1 MRTLFIVVVLLSA
14 PWLSAAAAAQNDL
27 GEAKAKYEEA
37 AYEDALTTLTK
48 ASASTPADRVQLE
61 QYRALCLNRAR
72 PDLRSRAG
80 GCRAG
85 GCRSDVRAAVL
96 GRFAARAGDDCRDP
110 AEGTAGVARRVLDSG
125 RAAYEAKDIPRAQ
138 RQFDLLLKLLDDPI
152 MEGRPEREDLLAVAR
167 GFSTLLVAAPAP
179 RPPAAENERPAA
191 PPAAAAGTPPAA
203 PAVSTFVPASVIQE
217 SLPIWTPPNP
227 AVARNEYNGAV
238 KVRIGT
244 DGRVKA
250 ATMDRP
256 THPAYDT
263 ALLNTARSWLYK
275 PATQNGTPI
284 ESERV
289 IAVRL
294 RPLAD
299 QERCGRYSPGSRVA
313 RVSPLR
319 AGAVGSGRARRP
331 MHPLS

>member
-48 ASASTPADRVQLE
+48 ASASTTADRVQLE
-61 QYRALCLNRAR
+61 QYRALCLIA
-72 PDLRSRAG
+72 
-80 GCRAG
+80 
-85 GCRSDVRAAVL
+85 L
-96 GRFAARAGDDCRDP
+96 GRISEAERAVAALVDADP
-110 AEGTAGVARRVLDSG
+110 TYVPPSSVASPRVLAMIAEIRRKELPGVARRVLDSG

-179 RPPAAENERPAA
+179 RSPAAETERPAA
-191 PPAAAAGTPPAA
+191 PPAAAAATPPAA

-250 ATMDRP
+250 ATIDRP

-299 QERCGRYSPGSRVA
+299 Q
-313 RVSPLR
+313 
-319 AGAVGSGRARRP
+319 GAVR
-331 MHPLS
+331 

>member
-1 MRTLFIVVVLLSA
+1 MRTLLIVFVFLSA
-14 PWLSAAAAAQNDL
+14 PWLTVGAAAQSDL
-27 GEAKAKYEEA
+27 SEAKTQYEEA

-61 QYRALCLNRAR
+61 QYRALCLIA
-72 PDLRSRAG
+72 
-80 GCRAG
+80 
-85 GCRSDVRAAVL
+85 L
-96 GRFAARAGDDCRDP
+96 GRLPEAERAVAALVDADP
-110 AEGTAGVARRVLDSG
+110 MYVPPTSVASPRVLAMVAEIRRKELPGVTRRVLDSG

-179 RPPAAENERPAA
+179 RPPAAETERPAA

-250 ATMDRP
+250 ATIDRP

-275 PATQNGTPI
+275 PAMQNGTPI

-299 QERCGRYSPGSRVA
+299 Q
-313 RVSPLR
+313 
-319 AGAVGSGRARRP
+319 GAVR
-331 MHPLS
+331 

>member
-48 ASASTPADRVQLE
+48 ASASTTADRVQLE
-61 QYRALCLNRAR
+61 QYRALCLIA
-72 PDLRSRAG
+72 
-80 GCRAG
+80 
-85 GCRSDVRAAVL
+85 L
-96 GRFAARAGDDCRDP
+96 GRIAEAERAVAALVDADP
-110 AEGTAGVARRVLDSG
+110 TYLPPSSVASPRVLAMVAEIRRTELPGVARRVLDSG

-138 RQFDLLLKLLDDPI
+138 RQFDLLLKVLDDPI
-152 MEGRPEREDLLAVAR
+152 MEDRPEREDLLAVAR

-179 RPPAAENERPAA
+179 RPPAAETERPA
-191 PPAAAAGTPPAA
+191 PSPAASAATPPAA

-217 SLPIWTPPNP
+217 TLPIWTPPNP

-250 ATMDRP
+250 ATIDRP

-275 PATQNGTPI
+275 PATQNGAPI

-299 QERCGRYSPGSRVA
+299 Q
-313 RVSPLR
+313 
-319 AGAVGSGRARRP
+319 GAVR
-331 MHPLS
+331 

>member
-1 MRTLFIVVVLLSA
+1 MRTLFTVVVLLSA

-48 ASASTPADRVQLE
+48 ASASTTADRVQLE
-61 QYRALCLNRAR
+61 QYRALCLIA
-72 PDLRSRAG
+72 
-80 GCRAG
+80 
-85 GCRSDVRAAVL
+85 L
-96 GRFAARAGDDCRDP
+96 GRISEAERAVAALVDADP
-110 AEGTAGVARRVLDSG
+110 TYVPPSSVASPRVLAMIAEIRRKELPGVARRVLDSG

-179 RPPAAENERPAA
+179 RPPAAETERPAA

-250 ATMDRP
+250 ATIDRP

-275 PATQNGTPI
+275 PAMQNGTPI

-294 RPLAD
+294 RPLAA
-299 QERCGRYSPGSRVA
+299 QGAA
-313 RVSPLR
+313 R
-319 AGAVGSGRARRP
+319 
-331 MHPLS
+331 

>member
-48 ASASTPADRVQLE
+48 ASASTTADRVQLE
-61 QYRALCLNRAR
+61 QYRALCLIA
-72 PDLRSRAG
+72 
-80 GCRAG
+80 
-85 GCRSDVRAAVL
+85 L
-96 GRFAARAGDDCRDP
+96 GRISEAERAVAALVDADP
-110 AEGTAGVARRVLDSG
+110 TYVPPSSVASPRVLAMIAEIRRKELPGVARRVLDSG

-138 RQFDLLLKLLDDPI
+138 RQFDLLLKLLADPI

-179 RPPAAENERPAA
+179 RSPAAETERPAA
-191 PPAAAAGTPPAA
+191 PPAAAAATPPAA

-250 ATMDRP
+250 ATIDRP

-299 QERCGRYSPGSRVA
+299 Q
-313 RVSPLR
+313 
-319 AGAVGSGRARRP
+319 GAVR
-331 MHPLS
+331 

>member
-48 ASASTPADRVQLE
+48 ASASTTADRVQLE
-61 QYRALCLNRAR
+61 QYRALCLIA
-72 PDLRSRAG
+72 
-80 GCRAG
+80 
-85 GCRSDVRAAVL
+85 L
-96 GRFAARAGDDCRDP
+96 GRISEAERAVAALVDADP
-110 AEGTAGVARRVLDSG
+110 TYVPPSSVASPRVLAMIAEIRRKELPGVARRVLDSG

-138 RQFDLLLKLLDDPI
+138 RQFDLLLKLLDEPI

-179 RPPAAENERPAA
+179 RPPAAETERPAA

-299 QERCGRYSPGSRVA
+299 Q
-313 RVSPLR
+313 
-319 AGAVGSGRARRP
+319 GAVR
-331 MHPLS
+331 

>member
-1 MRTLFIVVVLLSA
+1 
-14 PWLSAAAAAQNDL
+14 
-27 GEAKAKYEEA
+27 
-37 AYEDALTTLTK
+37 
-48 ASASTPADRVQLE
+48 VQLE
-61 QYRALCLNRAR
+61 QYRALCLIA
-72 PDLRSRAG
+72 
-80 GCRAG
+80 
-85 GCRSDVRAAVL
+85 L
-96 GRFAARAGDDCRDP
+96 GRISEAERAVAALVDADP
-110 AEGTAGVARRVLDSG
+110 MYVPPSSVASPRVLAMIAEIRRKELPGVARRVLDSG

-179 RPPAAENERPAA
+179 RPPAAETERPAA
-191 PPAAAAGTPPAA
+191 LPAAAAGTPPAA

-250 ATMDRP
+250 ATIDRP

-275 PATQNGTPI
+275 PAMQNGTPI

-299 QERCGRYSPGSRVA
+299 Q
-313 RVSPLR
+313 
-319 AGAVGSGRARRP
+319 GAVR
-331 MHPLS
+331 

>member
-14 PWLSAAAAAQNDL
+14 PWLSAAAAQNDL

-48 ASASTPADRVQLE
+48 ASVSTTADRVQLE
-61 QYRALCLNRAR
+61 QYRALCLIA
-72 PDLRSRAG
+72 
-80 GCRAG
+80 
-85 GCRSDVRAAVL
+85 L
-96 GRFAARAGDDCRDP
+96 GRIPEAERAVVALVDADP
-110 AEGTAGVARRVLDSG
+110 TYVLPSSVASPRVLAMVAEIRRKELPGIARRVLDSG
-125 RAAYEAKDIPRAQ
+125 RAAYEAKDMPRAQ
-138 RQFDLLLKLLDDPI
+138 RQFDLLLKLLDDPL
-152 MEGRPEREDLLAVAR
+152 MEDRPEREDLRAVAR

-179 RPPAAENERPAA
+179 RLPAAETERSAAPPAA
-191 PPAAAAGTPPAA
+191 PPAPAAA
-203 PAVSTFVPASVIQE
+203 STFVPAAVIQE
-217 SLPIWTPPNP
+217 TLPIWTPPNP
-227 AVARNEYNGAV
+227 SVARNEYTGAV

-275 PATQNGTPI
+275 PAMQNGTPI

-294 RPLAD
+294 RPLAA
-299 QERCGRYSPGSRVA
+299 Q
-313 RVSPLR
+313 
-319 AGAVGSGRARRP
+319 GAVK
-331 MHPLS
+331 

>member
-14 PWLSAAAAAQNDL
+14 PWLSAAAAQNDL

-48 ASASTPADRVQLE
+48 ASASTTADRVQLE
-61 QYRALCLNRAR
+61 QYRALCLIA
-72 PDLRSRAG
+72 
-80 GCRAG
+80 
-85 GCRSDVRAAVL
+85 L
-96 GRFAARAGDDCRDP
+96 GRIAEAERAVAALVDADP
-110 AEGTAGVARRVLDSG
+110 TYVPPSSVASPRVLAMIAEIRRKELPGVARRVLDSG

-179 RPPAAENERPAA
+179 RPPAAETERPAA
-191 PPAAAAGTPPAA
+191 PPAAAGGTPPAA

-250 ATMDRP
+250 ATIDRP

-299 QERCGRYSPGSRVA
+299 Q
-313 RVSPLR
+313 
-319 AGAVGSGRARRP
+319 GAVR
-331 MHPLS
+331 

>member
-1 MRTLFIVVVLLSA
+1 MRTLFTVVVLLSA

-48 ASASTPADRVQLE
+48 ASASTTADRVQLE
-61 QYRALCLNRAR
+61 QYRALCLIA
-72 PDLRSRAG
+72 
-80 GCRAG
+80 
-85 GCRSDVRAAVL
+85 L
-96 GRFAARAGDDCRDP
+96 GRISEAERAVAALVDADP
-110 AEGTAGVARRVLDSG
+110 TYVPPSSVASPRVLAMIAEIRRKELPGVARRVLDSG

-179 RPPAAENERPAA
+179 RPPAAETERPAA

-250 ATMDRP
+250 ATIDRP

-299 QERCGRYSPGSRVA
+299 Q
-313 RVSPLR
+313 
-319 AGAVGSGRARRP
+319 GAVR
-331 MHPLS
+331 

>member
-48 ASASTPADRVQLE
+48 ASASTTADRVQLE
-61 QYRALCLNRAR
+61 QYRALCLIA
-72 PDLRSRAG
+72 
-80 GCRAG
+80 
-85 GCRSDVRAAVL
+85 L
-96 GRFAARAGDDCRDP
+96 GRISEAERAVAALVDADP
-110 AEGTAGVARRVLDSG
+110 TYVPPSSVASPRVLAMIAEIRRKELPGVARRVLDSG

-179 RPPAAENERPAA
+179 RPPAAETERPAA

-203 PAVSTFVPASVIQE
+203 PAVSTFVPASVILE

-275 PATQNGTPI
+275 PAMQNGTPI

-299 QERCGRYSPGSRVA
+299 Q
-313 RVSPLR
+313 
-319 AGAVGSGRARRP
+319 GAVR
-331 MHPLS
+331 

>member
-48 ASASTPADRVQLE
+48 ASASTTADRVQLE
-61 QYRALCLNRAR
+61 QYRALCLIA
-72 PDLRSRAG
+72 
-80 GCRAG
+80 
-85 GCRSDVRAAVL
+85 L
-96 GRFAARAGDDCRDP
+96 GRISEAERAVAALVDADP
-110 AEGTAGVARRVLDSG
+110 TYVPPSSVASPRVLAMIAEIRRKELPGVARRVLDSG

-179 RPPAAENERPAA
+179 RPPAAETERPAA
-191 PPAAAAGTPPAA
+191 PPATAAGTPPAA

-250 ATMDRP
+250 ATIDRP

-299 QERCGRYSPGSRVA
+299 Q
-313 RVSPLR
+313 
-319 AGAVGSGRARRP
+319 GAVR
-331 MHPLS
+331 

>member
-48 ASASTPADRVQLE
+48 ASVSTTADRVQLE
-61 QYRALCLNRAR
+61 QYRALCLIA
-72 PDLRSRAG
+72 
-80 GCRAG
+80 
-85 GCRSDVRAAVL
+85 L
-96 GRFAARAGDDCRDP
+96 GRISEAERAVAALVDADP
-110 AEGTAGVARRVLDSG
+110 MYVPPSSVASPRVLAMIAEIRRKELPGVARRVLDSG

-179 RPPAAENERPAA
+179 RPPAAETERSAA

-250 ATMDRP
+250 ATIDRP

-299 QERCGRYSPGSRVA
+299 Q
-313 RVSPLR
+313 
-319 AGAVGSGRARRP
+319 GAVR
-331 MHPLS
+331 

>member
-1 MRTLFIVVVLLSA
+1 MLFIVVVLLSF
-14 PWLSAAAAAQNDL
+14 PGLSAAAQNDL

-48 ASASTPADRVQLE
+48 ASATTTADRVQLE
-61 QYRALCLNRAR
+61 QYRALCLIA
-72 PDLRSRAG
+72 
-80 GCRAG
+80 
-85 GCRSDVRAAVL
+85 L
-96 GRFAARAGDDCRDP
+96 GRIPEAEKAVAALVDADP
-110 AEGTAGVARRVLDSG
+110 TYVLPASVASPRVLTMVADIRGKELPGVARRVLDSG
-125 RAAYEAKDIPRAQ
+125 RAAYEANDIPRAQ
-138 RQFDLLLKLLDDPI
+138 RQFDLLLKLLDDPA
-152 MEGRPEREDLLAVAR
+152 MDGRPERDDLRAVAR

-179 RPPAAENERPAA
+179 RPPAAETERPAA
-191 PPAAAAGTPPAA
+191 PAAPPPPA
-203 PAVSTFVPASVIQE
+203 AVSTFVPAAVVQE
-217 SLPIWTPPNP
+217 TLPIWTPPNP
-227 AVARNEYNGAV
+227 SIARNEYNGAV

-250 ATMDRP
+250 ATIDRP
-256 THPAYDT
+256 THPAYDA

-299 QERCGRYSPGSRVA
+299 Q
-313 RVSPLR
+313 
-319 AGAVGSGRARRP
+319 GAVR
-331 MHPLS
+331 

>member
-48 ASASTPADRVQLE
+48 ASVSTTADRVQLE
-61 QYRALCLNRAR
+61 QYRALCLIA
-72 PDLRSRAG
+72 
-80 GCRAG
+80 
-85 GCRSDVRAAVL
+85 L
-96 GRFAARAGDDCRDP
+96 GRISEAERAVAALVDADP
-110 AEGTAGVARRVLDSG
+110 TYVPPSSVASPRVLAMIAEIRRKELPGVARRVLDSG

-179 RPPAAENERPAA
+179 RPPAAETERPAA

-250 ATMDRP
+250 ATIDRP

-275 PATQNGTPI
+275 PAMQNGTPI

-299 QERCGRYSPGSRVA
+299 Q
-313 RVSPLR
+313 
-319 AGAVGSGRARRP
+319 GAVR
-331 MHPLS
+331 